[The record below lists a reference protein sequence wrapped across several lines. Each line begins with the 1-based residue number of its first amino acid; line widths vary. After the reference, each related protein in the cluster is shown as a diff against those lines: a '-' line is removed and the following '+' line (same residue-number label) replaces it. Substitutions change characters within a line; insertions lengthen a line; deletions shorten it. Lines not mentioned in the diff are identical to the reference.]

1 MIKLYTEKE
10 AAMEFLRDEANVYK
24 RFLYTGKEQRRE
36 VSERYE
42 EKCRRSII
50 HSKRKRWCPP
60 LSE

>member
-1 MIKLYTEKE
+1 MIKFYKEKE
-10 AAMEFLRDEANVYK
+10 AAIEFLRDEADVFK
-24 RFLYTGKEQRRE
+24 RFLYTPKEQRRE

-50 HSKRKRWCPP
+50 HSTRKRWCPP